1 MQYSVPPHVQP
12 PAPTSPGARLDMF
25 EQRLR
30 QLEQQHLL
38 RRLRTIES
46 ASEAEVTLNGR
57 PIILMASNNYLGLA
71 THPALKRAAIQATE
85 RFGVGAGEL

>member
-1 MQYSVPPHVQP
+1 MFQQ
-12 PAPTSPGARLDMF
+12 RLDDLA
-25 EQRLR
+25 RR
-30 QLEQQHLL
+30 SLL

-71 THPALKRAAIQATE
+71 THPAL
-85 RFGVGAGEL
+85 